1 MQTCGYYDAFRG
13 SKTSFSVVSAT
24 WHLAPCPPAACAI
37 AHGSGAGDRSPKRPH
52 KYARWLVRM
61 VFHALCHRGVH
72 DTSIIRI
79 GACYRCYVLTTRA
92 RGRRALS
99 VCTHSA
105 HGTAGLALL
114 SLPAATSPHAAPWTC
129 RTCPSCAYSMIP
141 DPVHAH
147 DPRSNTLASAT
158 LGPLNSL
165 RCQRASQRCPRCA
178 SSDGSARLRQ
188 LYLIHSRSR
197 GRLQCTA

>member
-1 MQTCGYYDAFRG
+1 MLPLLRVND
-13 SKTSFSVVSAT
+13 S
-24 WHLAPCPPAACAI
+24 
-37 AHGSGAGDRSPKRPH
+37 
-52 KYARWLVRM
+52 
-61 VFHALCHRGVH
+61 
-72 DTSIIRI
+72 
-79 GACYRCYVLTTRA
+79 RA

-165 RCQRASQRCPRCA
+165 RCQRALGSPFKGWLPTSAHLGRVTLQVPRRKPSATMGTAGVSAARCSTRHPGCA
-178 SSDGSARLRQ
+178 CGCCGGPAERSTYWGTDSLGPSKSS
-188 LYLIHSRSR
+188 SRA
-197 GRLQCTA
+197 C